1 MRVFCPR
8 AARTWA
14 VARRPAEQCNC
25 ASLWQLFKACN
36 DTAVLRNSL
45 ARGRAAQFF
54 SLYRLA
60 AAQAHSPTAVW
71 QQLRHTTA
79 PHGRFAIRSAV
90 CPKPVLTA
98 PVVGA
103 ETASNQQQSPWRTP
117 RRRPQP
123 LRTNRT
129 RAGSTAQ
136 TKSPKPPRGP
146 RPEVTKGTPAPQQY
160 RRRGST
166 KKRGGGPLRAFLG
179 RPKRKTVYR
188 QTRCG
193 RYEALGAAPPA
204 R

>member
-1 MRVFCPR
+1 MVCAPCFRGGGVQVRAYRAGRPLLLGGVLILGCPMRVFCPR

-54 SLYRLA
+54 ALYRLA
-60 AAQAHSPTAVW
+60 AAQGHSPTAVW

-129 RAGSTAQ
+129 RGAAARQS
-136 TKSPKPPRGP
+136 KPPKPPRRP
-146 RPEVTKGTPAPQQY
+146 RPEVAKE
-160 RRRGST
+160 RRHHSST
-166 KKRGGGPLRAFLG
+166 DGGGSI
-179 RPKRKTVYR
+179 K
-188 QTRCG
+188 
-193 RYEALGAAPPA
+193 
-204 R
+204 

>member
-1 MRVFCPR
+1 MASKPRLASGPPAATGRCSNAWGLGSPMRVFCPR

-98 PVVGA
+98 PRDHRRNGNKP
-103 ETASNQQQSPWRTP
+103 TQSLRSTP
-117 RRRPQP
+117 QRRPQP
-123 LRTNRT
+123 LATT
-129 RAGSTAQ
+129 AHAGSTARP
-136 TKSPKPPRGP
+136 TKPPKLPP
-146 RPEVTKGTPAPQQY
+146 RPRRKVAPDP
-160 RRRGST
+160 RV
-166 KKRGGGPLRAFLG
+166 AI
-179 RPKRKTVYR
+179 
-188 QTRCG
+188 
-193 RYEALGAAPPA
+193 AAPTA
-204 R
+204 GVQHS